1 MYDYIEIQSAAL
13 AAIRRTT
20 DDVARLAA
28 IVAEMRRN
36 LHIPDAYVELDV
48 AFHRLIASMTR
59 NAMIYHS
66 SLTARLLEHNRAV
79 FKTQTATIQTCLQDV
94 LHLLRAL
101 DQRIQLSDFLLCQW
115 LPTRSWRCVRRKSM
129 E

>member
-1 MYDYIEIQSAAL
+1 MYDYIEVQSAAL

-59 NAMIYHS
+59 NAMIYHLVGALRDAIKNMLNE
-66 SLTARLLEHNRAV
+66 SLLRQ
-79 FKTQTATIQTCLQDV
+79 QTESPPVYGRSGSIRHSIVTPVATIA
-94 LHLLRAL
+94 R
-101 DQRIQLSDFLLCQW
+101 W
-115 LPTRSWRCVRRKSM
+115 
-129 E
+129 